1 MLNVDEGIV
10 DEQRVQ
16 ESGIHRLKDPV
27 TWHLLNLPLES
38 YENIG
43 AHLGVMRR
51 AGFMNWIQ

>member
-10 DEQRVQ
+10 DKQRVQ
-16 ESGIHRLKDPV
+16 ESGVHRLKNPV
-27 TWHLLNLPLES
+27 TWQLLNLPLES

-43 AHLGVMRR
+43 AYLGVMGR